1 MVQLPVELMCTI
13 GSYLSVYDVISLVKT
28 NKSVNESMRER
39 LEEIKRQRY
48 KLIDRKFYIL
58 RATEAN
64 PTDEML
70 GFYMEYQAE
79 YNLIDS
85 QIETLMRASN
95 YELWVRVERM
105 KINNEQRSSN
115 MYDYFFLLL
124 IWYDMVN

>member
-48 KLIDRKFYIL
+48 KLIDRKFSIL

-79 YNLIDS
+79 YNYIDS

-95 YELWVRVERM
+95 YDL
-105 KINNEQRSSN
+105 
-115 MYDYFFLLL
+115 
-124 IWYDMVN
+124 